1 MAIMHFFLNKK
12 KCAGSLCSVHS
23 GLSECTLTG
32 DLSSSSTDKFALCLV
47 ACTGASTGNTCKPT
61 SSIDAFGGRQV
72 SLRAGTPCAGTQG
85 YCDMFGRCRA
95 VDEEGP
101 FSRLTSSLIGIL
113 NLTASD
119 VASWAVVSVTFTHHN
134 QDMSSSSSSHKEYFI
149 TQNSR
154 LSSS

>member
-32 DLSSSSTDKFALCLV
+32 DLSSSSTDNFALCL
-47 ACTGASTGNTCKPT
+47 ATCTGASTTNTCKPT

-72 SLRAGTPCAGTQG
+72 SLRAGTSCAGTNG

-95 VDEEGP
+95 VDLFASHLVAHRNSQPDGVRRGLLGCCK
-101 FSRLTSSLIGIL
+101 SQSSLLPQRIL
-113 NLTASD
+113 I
-119 VASWAVVSVTFTHHN
+119 
-134 QDMSSSSSSHKEYFI
+134 HKILYYRHRI
-149 TQNSR
+149 TGGQCSY
-154 LSSS
+154 